1 VYSNKISHYK
11 KVHAGIKSD
20 LIIFLISTIL
30 GFILIPIY
38 LAYLTMTEFG
48 IFVAVQSLV
57 ALSALTDIGMG
68 LYVTKKLSSDD
79 YCNKN
84 SIEFLSSMQIFQYL
98 MGCALLIIGL
108 IAYYFIDNLLNID
121 GIYSSAASLLF
132 LLSWFSIV
140 IQAWFALNNAV
151 LRAKGELAYIN
162 VINFAIFLLTGL
174 LNIIFLYLDYGIVSL
189 GVSLVISTFF
199 VNLIMLIKVKREYDI
214 LLIFPHVYMKEYIAE
229 GWAYVKKFQILKI
242 AQLSKT
248 SLFTVLLAYYS
259 GTSIVAQYNITNK
272 IPLIFP
278 GLMSRISLNYFTR
291 FASLYEENKIDS
303 LRGEYEKLFI
313 FGFKS
318 AIFILLSLY
327 FLNELFVSVWVG
339 ADKYIGYYIFIVM
352 LMNIGVLLLVS
363 FTGLII
369 QISGEFHKMPILS
382 AIEVILLLI
391 TTYIFFN
398 IFDTIGIFLALFFS
412 SLPALFYS
420 LYVVKKILG
429 LNYHKLLMKQVP
441 NIFLMVVSITIT
453 NYAINYMLSNNI
465 ATLVLL
471 SLLFF
476 IIFSSIQLY
485 YSSYTLKIF
494 IQKVIK

>member
-1 VYSNKISHYK
+1 
-11 KVHAGIKSD
+11 
-20 LIIFLISTIL
+20 
-30 GFILIPIY
+30 
-38 LAYLTMTEFG
+38 
-48 IFVAVQSLV
+48 
-57 ALSALTDIGMG
+57 
-68 LYVTKKLSSDD
+68 
-79 YCNKN
+79 
-84 SIEFLSSMQIFQYL
+84 
-98 MGCALLIIGL
+98 
-108 IAYYFIDNLLNID
+108 
-121 GIYSSAASLLF
+121 
-132 LLSWFSIV
+132 
-140 IQAWFALNNAV
+140 
-151 LRAKGELAYIN
+151 
-162 VINFAIFLLTGL
+162 
-174 LNIIFLYLDYGIVSL
+174 
-189 GVSLVISTFF
+189 
-199 VNLIMLIKVKREYDI
+199 
-214 LLIFPHVYMKEYIAE
+214 
-229 GWAYVKKFQILKI
+229 
-242 AQLSKT
+242 
-248 SLFTVLLAYYS
+248 
-259 GTSIVAQYNITNK
+259 
-272 IPLIFP
+272 
-278 GLMSRISLNYFTR
+278 
-291 FASLYEENKIDS
+291 
-303 LRGEYEKLFI
+303 
-313 FGFKS
+313 
-318 AIFILLSLY
+318 
-327 FLNELFVSVWVG
+327 
-339 ADKYIGYYIFIVM
+339 M